1 MIDDRLHE
9 VREINLDDLIP
20 FHLYTTQVY
29 QGERLVQLVD
39 SIEKLGLINP
49 IIVRI
54 IGNGKY
60 EIICGHNRT
69 RAMKELGRDVILA
82 DVWEELSD
90 DDAIK
95 MFYDSNLNQ
104 QSFSDWNY
112 TQKIKAI
119 QYIETLIKEN
129 SQQGKRSDLEEHTG
143 EVVDEGTSVQCRHKS
158 RSDSRRIT
166 TRDRMSRRLGIAT
179 ATLSKYRKIIKLPEE
194 LVDKLA
200 RLLDEK
206 RITFEAAYRISGLDP
221 YEVKILVGYIEKFPD
236 EKIDMNKIKAL
247 RTKSKDEKG
256 TLTPMLTRDVLRDVF
271 ITKTLQ
277 IDTWT
282 QDRRKPSKH

>member
-1 MIDDRLHE
+1 MDDRLHE
-9 VREINLDDLIP
+9 VREIKLDDLIP

-29 QGERLVQLVD
+29 QGDRLEQLVN
-39 SIEKLGLINP
+39 SIEKVGLINP
-49 IIVRI
+49 IIVRTI
-54 IGNGKY
+54 DNGKY

-69 RAMKELGRDVILA
+69 RAMKELGCEIILA

-158 RSDSRRIT
+158 ESSSRRIT

-194 LVDKLA
+194 LVDVLA

-221 YEVKILVGYIEKFPD
+221 YEVKILVGYIEKYPD
-236 EKIDMNKIKAL
+236 EKIDMNKLKSL
-247 RTKSKDEKG
+247 RPKSKDEEG
-256 TLTPMLTRDVLRDVF
+256 TLTPFLPRAVLKDVLISKNPHAD
-271 ITKTLQ
+271 I
-277 IDTWT
+277 WT
-282 QDRRKPSKH
+282 PDRRKFSKH